1 MSDRLPSVLLGL
13 LLSALRGR
21 PSSALTV
28 LLYDIDLI
36 LILPVGVFAFWLVDK
51 LVYHTGPSRLLKLFV
66 ILLCGQAL
74 LGIVPVPLPVT
85 RPRNDTSDKQ
95 VHHISTPW
103 LIRDWAYL
111 AVGVL
116 LIVSP
121 LLLLA
126 IAIGQFISAPYLF
139 DIEIMAYEYWRSFS
153 ATVISFFVG
162 TNRFKQWVRNP
173 LFDLCGCFVAFLLCA
188 LAALPELIAVGDNLF
203 IQGGA
208 PLLEQSLKASILSF
222 YTVLNLIGAIQASR
236 RIRNESEE

>member
-116 LIVSP
+116 
-121 LLLLA
+121 
-126 IAIGQFISAPYLF
+126 
-139 DIEIMAYEYWRSFS
+139 
-153 ATVISFFVG
+153 
-162 TNRFKQWVRNP
+162 
-173 LFDLCGCFVAFLLCA
+173 
-188 LAALPELIAVGDNLF
+188 
-203 IQGGA
+203 
-208 PLLEQSLKASILSF
+208 
-222 YTVLNLIGAIQASR
+222 
-236 RIRNESEE
+236 